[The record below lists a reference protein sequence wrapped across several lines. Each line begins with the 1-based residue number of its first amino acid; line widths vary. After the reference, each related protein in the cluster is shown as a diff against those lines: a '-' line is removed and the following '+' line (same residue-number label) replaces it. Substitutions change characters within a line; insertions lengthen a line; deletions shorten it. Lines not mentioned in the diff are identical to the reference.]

1 MVQNIDQRILS
12 LIADYLQRKGFKK
25 AGKKLVKQMKKS
37 MDLIITENSSEKLED
52 FITIPPPTEEQ
63 SVVDDINEES
73 ISVNQKTEEQN
84 TPQTSKITTKNQEEI
99 SRETERFKRVR
110 EEEVE
115 FIDER
120 LKDNSYL
127 AKPAALNTYGF
138 KAYQDLSVT
147 KGKGFLKA
155 KNKKK
160 RGSYRGG
167 FIDTG
172 SHSIK
177 FQD

>member
-1 MVQNIDQRILS
+1 MERNGFEKISKKIKKQLKS
-12 LIADYLQRKGFKK
+12 LDIS
-25 AGKKLVKQMKKS
+25 LVKIEHEQ
-37 MDLIITENSSEKLED
+37 KLED
-52 FITIPPPTEEQ
+52 LLPAPAVMVSSDSESESESESEAADEEIEV
-63 SVVDDINEES
+63 SVVE
-73 ISVNQKTEEQN
+73 
-84 TPQTSKITTKNQEEI
+84 QEEPNVPAVK
-99 SRETERFKRVR
+99 STAERFKRVR

-115 FIDER
+115 FVDER

-127 AKPAALNTYGF
+127 SKPAAVNTYGY

-167 FIDTG
+167 PIDTG

-177 FQD
+177 FDD